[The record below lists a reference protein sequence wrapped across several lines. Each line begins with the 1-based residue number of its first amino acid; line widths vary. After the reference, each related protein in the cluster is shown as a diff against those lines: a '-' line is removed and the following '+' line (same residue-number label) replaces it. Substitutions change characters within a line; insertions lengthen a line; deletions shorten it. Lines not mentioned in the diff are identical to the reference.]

1 MLSGFTKTN
10 LLNISL
16 DVEQLSNNE
25 IESKKEEDFITVERM
40 DPRTAKD
47 LADAEK
53 IYVKCREQKLISKEI
68 EDEFT
73 RIARL
78 LEVDEHSKQMNY
90 RKEIPPLYNRLRKE
104 GRTIEESIA
113 LVYRLGGRWVSKKY
127 IQSLL
132 PKEAQ
137 DPMHS
142 ASAKAGVRK
151 AKEPKAIILHK
162 TWWFAEKIQAA
173 WNEGRDPTIYVVDGQ
188 SIVNVV

>member
-1 MLSGFTKTN
+1 MLSGSTKTN

-25 IESKKEEDFITVERM
+25 IECKKEEDFITVERM

-53 IYVKCREQKLISKEI
+53 IYLKCREQKLISKEV

-78 LEVDEHSKQMNY
+78 LEAGEHSQQMNY
-90 RKEIPPLYNRLRKE
+90 RREIPPLYARLRKE
-104 GRTIEESIA
+104 GRQIEEA
-113 LVYRLGGRWVSKKY
+113 TLLVYRLAGRWVSKKY

-132 PKEAQ
+132 PEEAQ
-137 DPMHS
+137 DPSHS
-142 ASAKAGVRK
+142 ASAKAGAKR
-151 AKEPKAIILHK
+151 AKEPKAIILYK
-162 TWWFAEKIQAA
+162 TWWFAEKIQVA
-173 WNEGRDPTIYVVDGQ
+173 WNENRNPTIYVEGQ
-188 SIVNVV
+188 NIVNVE